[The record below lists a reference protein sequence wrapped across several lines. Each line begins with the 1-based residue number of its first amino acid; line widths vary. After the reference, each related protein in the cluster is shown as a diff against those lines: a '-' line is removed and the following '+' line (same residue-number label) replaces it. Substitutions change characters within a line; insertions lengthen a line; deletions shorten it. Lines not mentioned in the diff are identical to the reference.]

1 MAPGKNKGGK
11 KKGSPTID
19 SRVKDGL
26 KVLLNSFRDDETSQG
41 LMTYHAAFNTIICW
55 VDTLI

>member
-19 SRVKDGL
+19 CRVKDGL

-41 LMTYHAAFNTIICW
+41 LMTHHGFQY
-55 VDTLI
+55 DDLLS